1 MSADGTPDPGP
12 PVANGRFTKGY
23 DARRAWA
30 GITRAEREFRAALES
45 QHIPKASGLLAAVY
59 AQAMVDVPKGKTQ
72 MADLY
77 FRVCNLIKKPRDDD
91 QVAALARNLLQSM
104 IAEAQAQQGLAPA
117 DPKMIDVGTDE

>member
-1 MSADGTPDPGP
+1 MSADSNPVPGTSLGT
-12 PVANGRFTKGY
+12 GRFAKGY
-23 DARRAWA
+23 DPRRSYA
-30 GITRAEREFRAALES
+30 GITRAEKDFREALEAE
-45 QHIPKASGLLAAVY
+45 HIPKASGLLAAVY

-91 QVAALARNLLQSM
+91 QVAAFAKSLLQNM
-104 IAEAQAQQGLAPA
+104 IAEAQAQQTPPA